1 MSYYHPDSCDRRG
14 LTENELSCGLHH
26 IIDGTDFYSDYE
38 NCGTYEDYINVSK
51 SLQDKENKLKEKE
64 LQEKELRKKELRA
77 KKEIEKESRV
87 KKKLEKRKIEQEERA
102 KKRKTIINII
112 AGVTENSEIY
122 KKVMNQIFNDWI
134 NLSIYEYA
142 TKERLDISFIEVAKT
157 DNGLSIL
164 IKSILK
170 KYGYDLTQSLMNEV
184 NEFIDILKY
193 NIFNEIVYDRVSSV
207 QKFIHRKVEEK
218 NGVGSHR
225 NMNKQDM
232 KNILSASRLFFNL
245 QDIKSDNIVN
255 FLNMWEKN
263 NELREKEF
271 KNPTEFELST
281 GKITFSLWKFYGMK
295 LLLDFL
301 YTDIQLKIKNIMDI
315 NRNLEREK
323 YINMIIKYY
332 P

>member
-255 FLNMWEKN
+255 FLNMWVKN
-263 NELREKEF
+263 KELMQKELEE
-271 KNPTEFELST
+271 PTEFELNS
-281 GKITFSLWKFYGMK
+281 GKITSSLWKFYRMK

-301 YTDIQLKIKNIMDI
+301 SKDIQVKIKIISNIDI
-315 NRNLEREK
+315 NIDREK
-323 YINMIIKYY
+323 YIIC
-332 P
+332 